1 MSQHINP
8 DRPLIVGPEI
18 PVEPYP
24 FTIAGTVVKGFGRG
38 SKELGIPTANL
49 NEEALE
55 QLYNGLDLGVY
66 YGWAQV
72 GDINSTV
79 YPMVMS
85 LGWNPYYK
93 NEKRSAEV
101 HILNDFPDDFYGSDM
116 RVIVLGYVR
125 PEQNYPSLDALIC
138 DIRTDVEVAK
148 QSLKRKAYDD
158 CRNHALF
165 TSNPSPKET

>member
-1 MSQHINP
+1 MSQQINP

-18 PVEPYP
+18 PTDPYP
-24 FTIAGTVVKGFGRG
+24 FTISGTVVKGFGRG

-55 QLYNGLDLGVY
+55 QMYKGLDIGVY

-72 GDINSTV
+72 GEVKSTV

-101 HILNDFPDDFYGSDM
+101 HILNDFPEDFYGSPM
-116 RVIVLGYVR
+116 RVIVMGYVR

-148 QSLKRKAYDD
+148 HSLKRKVYDD
-158 CRNHALF
+158 ARNHPLF
-165 TSNPSPKET
+165 ITKET